1 MTTDQTSASL
11 ATANLFVVSA
21 PSGAGKTSL
30 LKQLL
35 VDLDLAQ
42 TSISHTTRTKRDA
55 EIDGVD
61 YHFVD
66 IDTFK
71 QLIEEDAF
79 YEHAEVFGNFYGT
92 SKSSITAQLAKGIDV
107 ILEIDWQGARQI
119 KQQLPDSCSIFILP
133 PSKTELESRLKG
145 RGQDND
151 EIIAKR
157 MNAAIDEMSHYN
169 EYDYLV
175 INDDFSVAVS
185 EIEAIIRAE
194 RQKQSIQQQKHA
206 QLLCN
211 LLE

>member
-1 MTTDQTSASL
+1 MTSQIPIISAN
-11 ATANLFVVSA
+11 ANLFVVSA

-30 LKQLL
+30 LKQLINEL
-35 VDLDLAQ
+35 HSVQ
-42 TSISHTTRTKRDA
+42 TSISHTTRTKRPG
-55 EIDGVD
+55 EVDGVD
-61 YHFVD
+61 YHFVG
-66 IDTFK
+66 IDVFK
-71 QLIEEDAF
+71 ELIGSDAF

-92 SKSSITAQLAKGIDV
+92 SKSSIADQLAKGIDV

-119 KQQLPDSCSIFILP
+119 KQQLPDSLSIFILP
-133 PSKTELESRLKG
+133 PSKSELESRLKG

-151 EIIAKR
+151 EIINGR

-175 INDDFSVAVS
+175 VNDDFSDAVS
-185 EIEAIIRAE
+185 EIKAIICAE
-194 RQKQSIQQQKHA
+194 RQKLVLQQHKHA